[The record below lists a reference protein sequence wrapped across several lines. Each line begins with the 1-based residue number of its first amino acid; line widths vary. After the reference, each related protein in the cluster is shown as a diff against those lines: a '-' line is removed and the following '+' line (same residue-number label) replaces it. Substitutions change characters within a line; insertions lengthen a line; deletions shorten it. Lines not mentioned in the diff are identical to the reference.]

1 MTISSEIIN
10 IVLLSLRV
18 SIIASLIGLAIGAPL
33 GAYICT
39 MEGKSKSVWLGV
51 FSALLAV
58 PTVVVGLIVYL
69 LLSKSGPLG
78 WLELLFSP
86 TAIIIAQVLITI
98 PVITIFAH
106 RACAGPWTE
115 FGDALRIDIQGRYL
129 RMWEIIKI
137 ARAGMVTAFL
147 VAFGRAISEVGAVMI
162 VGGNIRGSTRVM
174 TTAITLETRQGNF
187 NVAVW
192 LGAILVALSLVV
204 TIITFA
210 ITRERGTRIKQS
222 TR

>member
-86 TAIIIAQVLITI
+86 TAIIIAQVLINHTCDHYFCSSSLCR
-98 PVITIFAH
+98 PL
-106 RACAGPWTE
+106 
-115 FGDALRIDIQGRYL
+115 DRI
-129 RMWEIIKI
+129 W
-137 ARAGMVTAFL
+137 
-147 VAFGRAISEVGAVMI
+147 
-162 VGGNIRGSTRVM
+162 
-174 TTAITLETRQGNF
+174 
-187 NVAVW
+187 
-192 LGAILVALSLVV
+192 
-204 TIITFA
+204 
-210 ITRERGTRIKQS
+210 
-222 TR
+222 

>member
-1 MTISSEIIN
+1 MTISGEIIS

-39 MEGKSKSVWLGV
+39 SEGKAKSIWLGV

-78 WLELLFSP
+78 WLDLLFSP
-86 TAIIIAQVLITI
+86 TAIIVAQVLITI

-106 RACAGPWTE
+106 RACAAPWAE

-192 LGAILVALSLVV
+192 LGVILVSLSLVV

-210 ITRERGTRIKQS
+210 ITRERGPSNKRS